1 MGSARLTT
9 LLLDLHRVGA
19 DAQPEPGP
27 APETAL
33 EPEPEPLPGAAA
45 AAASAGGDRRE
56 EWLKSRAVAFDV
68 LDCEDVAQASAKCQ
82 ALIRGVQI
90 ASNGVHLRQLVLGMQ
105 RDALDRCAL
114 TQLARGEV
122 SRFTR
127 KTM

>member
-45 AAASAGGDRRE
+45 AAE